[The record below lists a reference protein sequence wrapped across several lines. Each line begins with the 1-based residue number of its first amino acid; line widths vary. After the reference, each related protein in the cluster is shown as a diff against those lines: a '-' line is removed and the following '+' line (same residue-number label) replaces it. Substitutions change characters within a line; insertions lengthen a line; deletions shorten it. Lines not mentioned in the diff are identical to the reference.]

1 MDRPSTSCLLAHY
14 ITNSCYIIIPYFNSC
29 ACSCYPITINH
40 QNKET
45 DFSVWL
51 CGILARLRKTGKEEE
66 GEKRVEENKRERQ
79 EQDLV
84 FHTGRYVSA
93 SQQSSRDPGWQQAT
107 RWALVWGAEY
117 LLLPL
122 QQSRSLPHSGLSF
135 LCHRPSHSLLHPAQD
150 VQQLSSPGASKP
162 LPHTIACRPSPTAH
176 DGQATTE
183 TLGQTSWCQLFDPDT
198 KVKHSSN
205 TEAIVLVI
213 QC

>member
-1 MDRPSTSCLLAHY
+1 MDRPSISCLLAHY

-29 ACSCYPITINH
+29 ACSCYPITITH

-51 CGILARLRKTGKEEE
+51 CGFLAGLRKTGEREE
-66 GEKRVEENKRERQ
+66 GEKRAEENRRERQ

-84 FHTGRYVSA
+84 FHMERYASA
-93 SQQSSRDPGWQQAT
+93 SQQSSTAPGLQKAAC
-107 RWALVWGAEY
+107 WALAWGAQH

-122 QQSRSLPHSGLSF
+122 QQSRSLPHAGLSF
-135 LCHRPSHSLLHPAQD
+135 LRHRPSQSLLHPAQD
-150 VQQLSSPGASKP
+150 MQQLSTPGTSKP

-176 DGQATTE
+176 DGEVTTE

-205 TEAIVLVI
+205 TEAFVLVI
-213 QC
+213 EC